1 MSGDPT
7 EQRHKVEELVETIG
21 RIRRGACVSF
31 NYPEKLVAMANQI
44 SRAFAY
50 QGPERAPAS
59 IAEHL
64 RLFWNPSMR
73 TRLKNYIAEGRP
85 GLDPLALEAI
95 GLPGDVSVQTERRF
109 RGMREAGDLAIR
121 RFPGT

>member
-1 MSGDPT
+1 M
-7 EQRHKVEELVETIG
+7 
-21 RIRRGACVSF
+21 SF
-31 NYPEKLVAMANQI
+31 NYPEKLVGMANQI

-73 TRLKNYIAEGRP
+73 TRLKNYIAEGHSR
-85 GLDPLALEAI
+85 LDPLALEAT
-95 GLPGDVSVQTERRF
+95 GLIGDVSVQAK
-109 RGMREAGDLAIR
+109 RGFAV
-121 RFPGT
+121 